1 MTIPT
6 ADLDIPSTPHPAPA
20 PSTPKPAPAP
30 STPYLAPQGQWFSRE
45 EQLSIKPKKKKKK
58 NSKGSPAGSNA
69 GSTGE
74 IENFTLPLDFNVELS
89 DSD

>member
-1 MTIPT
+1 MIAEEGAAIYQIVKDKIEEGRGELTHLEQ
-6 ADLDIPSTPHPAPA
+6 AV
-20 PSTPKPAPAP
+20 
-30 STPYLAPQGQWFSRE
+30 E